1 MCVGVFVQYL
11 YAVLT
16 RDATHP
22 KIVPQLSTTN
32 TQRNERGY
40 AYTAGTAQRC
50 STHSLAETSTGS
62 AGAGAGQGAR
72 REDEGEGCVWV
83 GAGCGFGGT
92 SAACQ
97 CA

>member
-1 MCVGVFVQYL
+1 VFVQYL

-22 KIVPQLSTTN
+22 KSVPQLSKYN
-32 TQRNERGY
+32 QHATQRNERGY
-40 AYTAGTAQRC
+40 ALTAVTAQRC